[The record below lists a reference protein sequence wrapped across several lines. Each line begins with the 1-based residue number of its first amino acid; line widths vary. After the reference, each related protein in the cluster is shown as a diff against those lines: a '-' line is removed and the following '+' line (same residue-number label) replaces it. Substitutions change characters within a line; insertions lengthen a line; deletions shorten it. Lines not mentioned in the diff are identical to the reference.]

1 MNAIIY
7 IIGGSMK
14 RASKKDRRRL
24 MLLITTFI
32 ILVTFF
38 VANMFSTISKIYN
51 NVKETKKLSNEYN
64 EKISE
69 EKRLKTEIE
78 KLNDPEYVAKYAREK
93 FLYSKNGEIIIK
105 LK

>member
-1 MNAIIY
+1 
-7 IIGGSMK
+7 MK